1 MVEPPRDSPPT
12 MRSGCGKPKAF
23 NTTPNNVRPAT
34 GESERNALAGFRIF

>member
-1 MVEPPRDSPPT
+1 

-23 NTTPNNVRPAT
+23 NKAPNKAQPAA